1 MDNADSLIADIKE
14 AVVDDTP
21 WYLDRRPRLHPKRL
35 LQRVLNVLEEE
46 MDERM
51 AAAQE
56 EIEDLKG
63 EVERLAEEVGRLNDR
78 IIELEGYA

>member
-35 LQRVLNVLEEE
+35 LQRVLKILEEE

-56 EIEDLKG
+56 EIESLKQ
-63 EVERLAEEVGRLNDR
+63 EIYALEEEVDRLNDR
-78 IIELEGYA
+78 IVELEGYA